1 MDRLECH
8 RSCRDVFTLSK
19 YRNALPIAIQKAA
32 LIQFAVCRAS
42 RVARPKKSRNIVKLV
57 PNVSFLIS
65 TSVRVGSHRTSNRA
79 GNSGTAVIRSTI
91 LQREG
96 NSVKATGCFRAS
108 LGELSAKVPRAAI
121 DSRYISRKLRGTYI
135 ANDVCGLSWPTAE
148 GVK

>member
-1 MDRLECH
+1 MDRLECY

-79 GNSGTAVIRSTI
+79 GNLGTAMIRSAI
-91 LQREG
+91 LQRDG
-96 NSVKATGCFRAS
+96 IQLRRLRAFALRLVNFPQRCRERRS
-108 LGELSAKVPRAAI
+108 IPDTFLESCEARTLRMMYVVFPGH
-121 DSRYISRKLRGTYI
+121 SRRR
-135 ANDVCGLSWPTAE
+135 
-148 GVK
+148 